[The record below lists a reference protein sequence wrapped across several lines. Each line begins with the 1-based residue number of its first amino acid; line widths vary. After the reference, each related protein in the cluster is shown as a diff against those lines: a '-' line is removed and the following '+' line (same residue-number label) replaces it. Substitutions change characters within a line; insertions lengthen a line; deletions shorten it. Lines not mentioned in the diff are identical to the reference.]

1 MRIRNFLLLFLFSG
15 FLATAFH
22 ACKPKPAAT
31 QPDNVQYY
39 RSLLF
44 SETPWDT
51 EKGTY
56 ALTAEEAKT
65 INNYKFTYD
74 DSKRPVSVEFNR
86 NGVLLDYSSMG
97 AAKITYE
104 YKDNLQIKRFFD
116 QNGEAIER
124 DGAFTFEYTLNNEGM
139 RTALRFLDKEGNPV
153 ENRNKIHNWV
163 WTKMDDGMLRE
174 LRYNLAGDSVVMNPF
189 CPFYELRFTYDANG
203 YVTRMANYDHDTLY
217 NCTAENC
224 GDIGVSYFLF
234 KNNEAGDLLEFS
246 VHNTTGKLS
255 NLYWGWAKRVNKVD
269 ENGYVVETTMFD
281 QDDEFLG
288 GKNVP
293 VTVTE
298 YDAHGAMVRR
308 TNMNENHEVIN
319 SPSDGVAY
327 VEYTYDEQGRRT
339 GTVRLDKDKAEVA
352 AKPQA

>member
-1 MRIRNFLLLFLFSG
+1 MRIRNYIFLFLLTGIIAAS
-15 FLATAFH
+15 FH
-22 ACKPKPAAT
+22 ACTPKTAAT
-31 QPDNVQYY
+31 QPENVKYS

-51 EKGTY
+51 ETGTY
-56 ALTAEEAKT
+56 ELTAEDAKT

-74 DSKRPVSVEFNR
+74 ESNRLVSVEFNR

-104 YKDNLQIKRFFD
+104 YLDSLQIKRFFD
-116 QNGEAIER
+116 QNGEPIER
-124 DGAFTFEYTLNNEGM
+124 DGAFTFEYTLDNEGM
-139 RTALRFLDKEGNPV
+139 RKALRFLDKEGNSV
-153 ENRNKIHNWV
+153 ENRNNIYNWT
-163 WTKMDDGMLRE
+163 WTKMPDGMIRE

-189 CPFYELRFTYDANG
+189 CPFYELRFTYDERG

-234 KNNEAGDLLEFS
+234 KNNDAGDLLEFS
-246 VHNTTGKLS
+246 VHNTTGNLS
-255 NLYWGWAKRVNKVD
+255 NLYWGWAKRVNTVD
-269 ENGYVVETTMFD
+269 ANGYVVESVMYD
-281 QDDEFLG
+281 QDDEILG

-298 YDAHGAMVRR
+298 YDEHGAVVRR
-308 TNMNENHEVIN
+308 TNMNENREVIN
-319 SPSDGVAY
+319 SPTDGVAF

-339 GTVRLDKDKAEVA
+339 GSVRLDKDKAEVA
-352 AKPQA
+352 PQS